1 MANILAKS
9 NEQDAAPPDSSLF
22 QEPAEHA
29 LLNAVTQAG
38 QALTPL
44 IAERDYHA
52 ALEQLA
58 TLRAPVDDFFESVMV
73 NAENP
78 AERVNR
84 LRLLGTLRSL
94 FTQLADLALLSSGS
108 E

>member
-1 MANILAKS
+1 
-9 NEQDAAPPDSSLF
+9 
-22 QEPAEHA
+22 
-29 LLNAVTQAG
+29 
-38 QALTPL
+38 
-44 IAERDYHA
+44 
-52 ALEQLA
+52 
-58 TLRAPVDDFFESVMV
+58 MV

-84 LRLLGTLRSL
+84 LRLLGTLRAL

>member
-1 MANILAKS
+1 VANILAKS

-29 LLNAVTQAG
+29 LHNAITQAG

-78 AERVNR
+78 AGASQPVTAA
-84 LRLLGTLRSL
+84 GHPTI
-94 FTQLADLALLSSGS
+94 TIHTVG
-108 E
+108 